1 MNVCWIR
8 TSLLKKCEMSFSWNE
23 LVRQREI
30 VLFGVIQQTSL
41 APVKKDVS
49 KFKNLDEQ
57 SSVYKAITTLFYLVI

>member
-1 MNVCWIR
+1 M
-8 TSLLKKCEMSFSWNE
+8 
-23 LVRQREI
+23 RQREI